1 MQPRHNQ
8 PASSSSR
15 ASSPPSQAKPA
26 AGRARKQTGAA
37 PVSQPSATPPAPPPP
52 AQAQK
57 PAERP
62 SAAPTPAPRPGEKS
76 IEFKLRNP
84 HAKSAFVAG
93 SFNSW
98 DLKRTPMRKEGD
110 GEWKATVS
118 LPPGRYEYRFI
129 VDGQWISDP
138 MAKESVH
145 NTFGS
150 TNSVIMV

>member
-15 ASSPPSQAKPA
+15 SSSPPSPAKQA
-26 AGRARKQTGAA
+26 RARKQAA
-37 PVSQPSATPPAPPPP
+37 AGPVSQPSTTPPAPPPA
-52 AQAQK
+52 AQAQR

-62 SAAPTPAPRPGEKS
+62 SAGPAPRQGERA

-98 DLKRTPMRKEGD
+98 DLKRTPMQKEDD

-118 LPPGRYEYRFI
+118 LPPGRYEYRFV
-129 VDGQWISDP
+129 VDGHWISDP
-138 MAKESVH
+138 KAKESVH
-145 NTFGS
+145 NSFGS
-150 TNSVIMV
+150 TNSVITV